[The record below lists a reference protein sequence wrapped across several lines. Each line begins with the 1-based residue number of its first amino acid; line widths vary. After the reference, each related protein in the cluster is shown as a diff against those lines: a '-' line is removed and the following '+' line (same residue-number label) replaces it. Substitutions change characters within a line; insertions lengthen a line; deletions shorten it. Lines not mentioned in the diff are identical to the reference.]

1 MTNFEEMKKAVIKRV
16 NLVPR
21 AALILGSG
29 LGYLTEQF
37 SEPTAIEYCEIPG
50 FPNTT
55 VEGHSGRLVFGV
67 FHGLPVVAMEGRFHF
82 YEGHEIKDVSAPIY
96 LFKEL
101 GVENL
106 LITNAAGGINRSYT
120 PGDIVAVTDI
130 INFGFRNPLRG
141 QNDERYGVRFPDMS
155 EIVDRNWLNELR
167 VRLDNEGID
176 LKEGTYCWALG
187 PSYETPS
194 EIKAF
199 ESFGADLVGMSTV
212 PEVIAAKHCG
222 MKLLVLSCVTNM
234 ASGILKE
241 KLTHADV
248 VKTANRIRPRFTSIV
263 RQAIES
269 IKVNK
274 S

>member
-1 MTNFEEMKKAVIKRV
+1 
-16 NLVPR
+16 
-21 AALILGSG
+21 
-29 LGYLTEQF
+29 
-37 SEPTAIEYCEIPG
+37 
-50 FPNTT
+50 
-55 VEGHSGRLVFGV
+55 
-67 FHGLPVVAMEGRFHF
+67 
-82 YEGHEIKDVSAPIY
+82 
-96 LFKEL
+96 
-101 GVENL
+101 
-106 LITNAAGGINRSYT
+106 
-120 PGDIVAVTDI
+120 
-130 INFGFRNPLRG
+130 
-141 QNDERYGVRFPDMS
+141 
-155 EIVDRNWLNELR
+155 
-167 VRLDNEGID
+167 
-176 LKEGTYCWALG
+176 WALG